1 VKSSYKLSCAVMAI
15 LGAHASASHAAEAA
29 SSEVSGTEIADI
41 IVTAQRRSES
51 IQNVPITV
59 QALTAETLTQLS
71 VTTFDDYIKYL
82 PNVTSQGLGPGQNN
96 IYMRGLSTAVGGL
109 QGSGVVGSFP
119 NVAVYLDDQSAQ
131 LPGRNLDI
139 YAADLERIE
148 VLEGPQG
155 TLFGAGAQAGVV
167 RYITNKPKLD
177 VVEAHVSAGYS
188 TTAHG
193 DPSNTLE
200 AVLNLPLVTD
210 KAGLRAVIY
219 NESRGGYINNIPGT
233 FARANTDLGIG
244 YAYAAAAKQ
253 PATGPAGCAG
263 PPNAKGYCVP
273 ANSITINNGL
283 LVGKA
288 INPVTY
294 KGMRVEGLVK
304 FNDDWNLLVSQSYQ
318 NMEADGIFSQAA
330 TDSLGQPQPPL
341 SVQLYNPSFDKDKFT
356 NTSWTLNGRIGAL
369 KAVYTGGYLVRNV
382 DQVQDY
388 TNYARGPY
396 MDYYQCGNPSYT
408 ATNSPTYVKNPATA
422 FCATP
427 SATWRDTERNEHLSH
442 EFRLSTPDDWRV
454 RAIGGLFYE
463 NYKIGEIVDWNYLTA
478 NKVPFPGTTLPGF
491 AAGDP
496 WFNPIGPP
504 TGYYADAAGNV
515 VNQSGPLK
523 GRPYRYNDPGVH
535 FVASGI
541 PSVNNPNVR
550 PGSVGF
556 FDDIRRGYT
565 QEAAF
570 ASLDFDLVPKKLTL
584 TVGTRYYRID
594 SSEKGAVVG
603 SFGCTYEFHPSFISN
618 SAFNPLLPPG
628 PTNLQYLPNPK
639 SFPGSVGTGGKGA
652 VPNPCVNHSNETN
665 LDSLG
670 LDKLYTGFKSRAN
683 LNYHVTDDAIVYATW
698 SQGFRA
704 GGFNRPNSVE
714 TSAGGSPLAGIW
726 LPPVIFKPDVLTNK
740 EIGWKTEWMNRRVQ
754 FNGAIYQEDWKDAQ
768 ISVFDPG
775 VTGNLTFTTN
785 GGAYKVKGL
794 ETTLV
799 ARVTHELTLTAAAS
813 WNHTELTD
821 EASIVDLSGK
831 PIIWTSIFKN
841 GKPLSNPA
849 GLKGDPLAGAPPFQA
864 NVRLR
869 YEFMLGDYEAFWQL
883 AGLHTAHQFSSTD
896 RLTKDLQGNSV
907 AYNNDAYSTYDGAV
921 GMSKDAWTVQL
932 YGQNLTDTRA
942 ALWTNQRQ
950 WYKSETV
957 NRPRVLGLTFTYKF
971 VGAK

>member
-1 VKSSYKLSCAVMAI
+1 MKSSYKLSCAVVAI
-15 LGAHASASHAAEAA
+15 LGAHATASYAAEAA
-29 SSEVSGTEIADI
+29 SSDVSGTEIADI

-71 VTTFDDYIKYL
+71 VTTFDDYVKYL

-96 IYMRGLSTAVGGL
+96 IYMRGLSTAVGAL

-177 VVEAHVSAGYS
+177 QVEAHISAGYS

-193 DPSNTLE
+193 DPSNTIE

-210 KAGLRAVIY
+210 KVGLRAVIY

-233 FARANTDLGIG
+233 FARANTDLGIK
-244 YAYAAAAKQ
+244 YAYAVAAQQ
-253 PATGPAGCAG
+253 PATGPAGCVG

-273 ANSITINNGL
+273 ANAPTINNGL
-283 LVGKA
+283 MVGRA
-288 INPVTY
+288 INPVVY

-304 FNDDWNLLVSQSYQ
+304 FNDDWNFLVTQSFQ
-318 NMEADGIFSQAA
+318 NLEADGVFSEMAA
-330 TDSLGQPQPPL
+330 NSLGQPQPPL
-341 SVQLYNPSFDKDKFT
+341 SVQLYNPSFNRDKFT
-356 NTSWTLNGRIGAL
+356 NTAWTLNGRIGAL
-369 KAVYTGGYLVRNV
+369 KLVYTGGYLVRNV

-396 MDYYQCGNPSYT
+396 EDYYQCGNASNT
-408 ATNSPTYVKNPATA
+408 AVGKYSKNPQTA

-427 SATWRDTERNEHLSH
+427 SSTWRDTERNEHLSH

-463 NYKIGEIVDWNYLTA
+463 DYKIGEIVDWNYATA
-478 NKVPFPGTTLPGF
+478 NNIPYPGSTF
-491 AAGDP
+491 AGYGAGAP
-496 WFNPIGPP
+496 WFSPIAPP
-504 TGYYADAAGNV
+504 TGYFADATGSAIAT
-515 VNQSGPLK
+515 SGPTK
-523 GRPYRYNDPGVH
+523 GRPYRYNSPGVH
-535 FVASGI
+535 FVSTGI
-541 PSVNNPNVR
+541 PSVNNPNPR

-570 ASLDFDLVPKKLTL
+570 GSVDFDLIPKKLTL

-594 SSEKGAVVG
+594 STEKGAVVG
-603 SFGCTYEFHPSFISN
+603 SFGCQLGY
-618 SAFNPLLPPG
+618 NPTA
-628 PTNLQYLPNPK
+628 PT
-639 SFPGSVGTGGKGA
+639 
-652 VPNPCVNHSNETN
+652 PCANHSNETN

-683 LNYHVTDDAIVYATW
+683 INYHVTDDAIVYATW

-714 TSAGGSPLAGIW
+714 SSSPLTGIF
-726 LPPVIFKPDVLTNK
+726 LPPVIFKPDSLTNK
-740 EIGWKTEWMNRRVQ
+740 EVGWKTEWMNRRVQ
-754 FNGAIYQEDWKDAQ
+754 FNGAIYQEEWKDAQ

-785 GGAYKVKGL
+785 GGTYKVKGL

-799 ARVTHELTLTAAAS
+799 ARVTHELTVTAGAS
-813 WNHTELTD
+813 WNHTELSD
-821 EASIVDLSGK
+821 EATIDSLSGQ
-831 PIIWTSIFKN
+831 PIIWSSLSKN
-841 GKPLSNPA
+841 GVPLTNPA
-849 GLKGDPLAGAPPFQA
+849 GVKGDPLAGAPPFQA
-864 NVRLR
+864 NVRVR
-869 YEFMLGDYEAFWQL
+869 YEFSIGDYEAFWQL

-921 GMSKDAWTVQL
+921 GMSKDAWAVQL
-932 YGQNLTDTRA
+932 YGQNLTDTHA
-942 ALWTNQRQ
+942 ALWTNARQ
-950 WYKSETV
+950 WYKAVTV
-957 NRPRVLGLTFTYKF
+957 NRPRVLGLSFSYKF
-971 VGAK
+971 AGAK